1 MSSNSKDSEVSLEV
15 EKLDDSYRTAVLL
28 CFSNVLPA
36 VLNAAIDMNLFDV
49 IAKAKSSCDDH
60 SSFSA
65 SEIASL
71 LPNQHPQLANRL
83 QRMLPLLVSY
93 SLLHCSIRTNEDG
106 KKERVYALS
115 PVGEY
120 FAYDDE
126 GISMAP
132 LSTLLHRGFHDLW
145 KDAKGAFMDPNC
157 SNHFES
163 VYGMPSYQ
171 YMEKDTELN
180 EMFFK
185 AMAHAGPIEVKKV
198 LKVYKGFEGLSTL
211 VDVGGGVGQTLKL
224 ILSAYPSIK
233 GVNFDLPQTI
243 QDAPPHPGIEHVA
256 GDMFES
262 VPNGDAI
269 LVKSI
274 CHNWTDED
282 CIKFLRNCHKAL
294 PPHGKVIVMDYIIQ
308 EVPNSSD
315 ASKHSSIVDNHML
328 LAHGGRERTQ
338 IEFENLCKNSGFSK
352 FHVACT
358 SISAVG
364 VMEFYK

>member
-1 MSSNSKDSEVSLEV
+1 MGSNSKDSEVPLEV
-15 EKLDDSYRTAVLL
+15 EKVDDAYRSAVLL
-28 CFSNVLPA
+28 SFSSVLPA
-36 VLNAAIDMNLFDV
+36 VLNAAIDMNLFDL
-49 IAKAKSSCDDH
+49 IAKAKSSCDD

-83 QRMLPLLVSY
+83 ERMLPLLASY
-93 SLLHCSIRTNEDG
+93 SLLHCSIRTDEDG

-198 LKVYKGFEGLSTL
+198 LKVYKGFEGFSTL

-294 PPHGKVIVMDYIIQ
+294 PPHGKVIVMDYIIP

-328 LAHGGRERTQ
+328 LAHGGRERTE
-338 IEFENLCKNSGFSK
+338 IEFENLCKSSGFSK
-352 FHVACT
+352 FHLACT